1 MWCHI
6 PYRTVS
12 NSAIEGAGQRA
23 REGEIYRTDPGG
35 GTELLEALLNFRIHL
50 GRVCLWRVRGWRRRF
65 VRSNCGRLSGLARAA
80 LQKKSPH
87 AQPPHLRN
95 AGSKLLLLPART
107 QQKERARLEKKFDVQ
122 VQFASFRRSGVGFAR
137 GMGGLCWGEGGRGQR
152 RRVLVKKSHWAT
164 PTAGAFVR
172 AKTLASSNGGPGKTS
187 ARW

>member
-12 NSAIEGAGQRA
+12 NSAIEGAGQLA

-80 LQKKSPH
+80 LQNKKSPH
-87 AQPPHLRN
+87 AQPPRLRN
-95 AGSKLLLLPART
+95 AGSELPSPPSADPA
-107 QQKERARLEKKFDVQ
+107 KIEGGIGKKF
-122 VQFASFRRSGVGFAR
+122 RRTGSIRFVSPEWCRIRQRYGRFVLG
-137 GMGGLCWGEGGRGQR
+137 GGRGQR